1 MDKEKIKKLA
11 ELLGEPVWR
20 IKEALGIGCDKDYS
34 SSSDNE
40 LKIDFRDSAPDSEEE
55 YFIQKEL
62 ERRLEIEISSGVF
75 NRIRDAYF
83 LALELELE
91 KTKLKALQAWDDL
104 SLEEVNKASS
114 YEEIK
119 TACNR
124 APKAGRARILAHER
138 KNAILEEQYNE
149 AESLQDY
156 IALFKKA
163 SFETN
168 LKSQIAQKI
177 FELLG
182 D

>member
-83 LALELELE
+83 
-91 KTKLKALQAWDDL
+91 
-104 SLEEVNKASS
+104 
-114 YEEIK
+114 
-119 TACNR
+119 
-124 APKAGRARILAHER
+124 
-138 KNAILEEQYNE
+138 
-149 AESLQDY
+149 
-156 IALFKKA
+156 
-163 SFETN
+163 
-168 LKSQIAQKI
+168 
-177 FELLG
+177 
-182 D
+182 